1 MKTLGL
7 VSFLYFGVGVA
18 FMLYRWP
25 ADYTKTYSQ
34 NAARTRGSI
43 IYYGALV
50 LTFLVMFSAFVYG
63 WLIPTLHL
71 PRVFTAAFTIG
82 VVAQAVAGIV
92 PETHGWKVRTHVNA
106 AYVMYYST
114 VVTVGAL
121 ALSVGAPASLLIGGC
136 IACDGNCGGG
146 WDFFCKA
153 TLASRGLTDHS
164 FGCTGGGLPVRYLC
178 ELISKRWK
186 QGILRYLR
194 LTKSGPTSTGLF
206 ARKRTRRHTR
216 DQSWA

>member
-1 MKTLGL
+1 
-7 VSFLYFGVGVA
+7 
-18 FMLYRWP
+18 MLYRWP
-25 ADYTKTYSQ
+25 ADYMKTYSQ

-71 PRVFTAAFTIG
+71 PRVFTAAFTVG

-121 ALSVGAPASLLIGGC
+121 ALSAGAPASLLIGS
-136 IACDGNCGGG
+136 ALLVM
-146 WDFFCKA
+146 A
-153 TLASRGLTDHS
+153 TAVAFGTFSAKLRSQAVALQTIHLGALAAA
-164 FGCTGGGLPVRYLC
+164 FM
-178 ELISKRWK
+178 
-186 QGILRYLR
+186 
-194 LTKSGPTSTGLF
+194 F
-206 ARKRTRRHTR
+206 ATYV
-216 DQSWA
+216 S